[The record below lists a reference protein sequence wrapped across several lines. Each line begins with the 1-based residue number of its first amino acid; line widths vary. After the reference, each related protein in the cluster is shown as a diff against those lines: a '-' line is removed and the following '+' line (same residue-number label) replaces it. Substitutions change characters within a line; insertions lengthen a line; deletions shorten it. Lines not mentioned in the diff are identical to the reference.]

1 MQPIEDFEEEI
12 EGDEDDDE
20 TGQEPEFAVEP
31 VSESV
36 PADGS
41 ESVDIVEVDSDGELV
56 MPICPCFCSG
66 VYRKVWCLT
75 LDKSSLSS
83 NWSSA
88 GGLRG
93 TRGVNT
99 QPTFTHQDLL
109 L

>member
-41 ESVDIVEVDSDGELV
+41 ESVDIVEVDSDDEN
-56 MPICPCFCSG
+56 
-66 VYRKVWCLT
+66 VYLEDDPSPSKE
-75 LDKSSLSS
+75 S
-83 NWSSA
+83 
-88 GGLRG
+88 
-93 TRGVNT
+93 
-99 QPTFTHQDLL
+99 
-109 L
+109 